1 MNIEINFL
9 KNFII
14 LASGGINL
22 QNLSELAKYCNS
34 VITSA
39 AYHAKPA
46 NVEIKFFKMLFKIKS
61 VFNVLAFLSVYS

>member
-22 QNLSELAKYCNS
+22 QNLSELANNCNG
-34 VITSA
+34 VVTSA
-39 AYHAKPA
+39 AYHAKSA
-46 NVEIKFFKMLFKIKS
+46 NLEVKI
-61 VFNVLAFLSVYS
+61 F

>member
-14 LASGGINL
+14 LASGGNL
-22 QNLSELAKYCNS
+22 QKFERISKYCNG

-46 NVEIKFFKMLFKIKS
+46 NVEIKFFKILFKIKS
-61 VFNVLAFLSVYS
+61 VFNVLAFL

>member
-14 LASGGINL
+14 LASGGNL
-22 QNLSELAKYCNS
+22 QKFERISKYCDG

-39 AYHAKPA
+39 VYHAKSA
-46 NVEIKFFKMLFKIKS
+46 NLEVKI
-61 VFNVLAFLSVYS
+61 F

>member
-22 QNLSELAKYCNS
+22 QNLSELAKYCNG
-34 VITSA
+34 VVTSA
-39 AYHAKPA
+39 VYHAKSA
-46 NVEIKFFKMLFKIKS
+46 NLEVKI
-61 VFNVLAFLSVYS
+61 F

>member
-22 QNLSELAKYCNS
+22 QKFERISKYCDG

-39 AYHAKPA
+39 AYHAKSA
-46 NVEIKFFKMLFKIKS
+46 NLEVKI
-61 VFNVLAFLSVYS
+61 F